1 MRRKMI
7 GMVLVLAAGT
17 SLAGWFSSERPVTVR
32 SLLAEMVD
40 REEMAR
46 FPEPAY
52 TSRQFSSY
60 DRGSVAPDQPGWYA
74 NNDFSHFL
82 RVETNGVRREHVM
95 VDTAGPGALVRFWVT
110 VAGTDGSGI
119 LRVYLDGRS
128 TPEIEGPVLEVLSGS
143 VLCGYPLAASVSEH
157 TDYLKRGHNLYL
169 PIPYAARCVVTYESA
184 TLGRGECFYYNA
196 ECRTYPTGT
205 AVESFS
211 LEAVRRDVS
220 ALSEVRRALVGGG
233 LGVDRRTAREIRLDG
248 VLAPGASVTHTVEG
262 ARAVRL
268 LTLALN
274 GGRDDQALR
283 STVIEMAFDGVR
295 TVWIPA
301 GEFFGTGYRL
311 APSRTWYTQVS
322 RGGLMESAWVMPF
335 RRRCELTLHN
345 LGTNAVA
352 VTQGV
357 LMTAPWRW
365 DSRSMY
371 FGAGWTEYRHEPV
384 RVGPDGHHDLN
395 YVTLQGEGVLAGTGV
410 TLFNT
415 VRAWWGEGDEK
426 IFVDGETFPSFIG
439 TGSEDYYGYAW
450 SNPNV
455 FTHPF
460 LAQPVGD
467 GAKSEG
473 LVVNVRHRALDRI
486 PFRSSLRFDMELW
499 HHRADAVINY
509 APSACWY
516 MKPGGRANR
525 GPEPDRAAQP
535 VARMRRDIIPL
546 KMHTEGVI
554 EGEDMEA
561 TASRGHVSVQDGHKD
576 AGWSGGKQLWWRD
589 GRPGDVLTLT
599 FGMSRAGRYAL
610 TLGLTH
616 ANDYGIADI
625 ALNGKRLITAYD
637 AFAEKVETHV
647 VQAGIVELVQGENV
661 LTVTLTGANP
671 KTKKDNF
678 MQGVDRLELVSA
690 ERGTQNVER
699 QRDYPPV
706 EAVLTNLNITVNS
719 VTNLAETLQT
729 EYARQYPGGP
739 PLKFSVYLRDSFKPS
754 EWKELGPNY
763 HVCAVSNH
771 TSPELKFRL
780 SVPAITVAEVL
791 SVVSDNSKWNWW
803 TYRDEVI
810 IEPSVP
816 MFQPSLLNYDAP
828 GAGDALKVVLAH
840 LFSDIHAL
848 SDARMYLGDLGQGKS
863 PVLRRIVLPRS
874 SLPDGFI
881 PPDVGVPFEI
891 CEKHHDLVTG
901 ELLVRV
907 HRVLS
912 RGPDGFR
919 VDLFVTGADSIGGG
933 WFTYTLT
940 KLDELWKPKYCGFY
954 DP

>member
-1 MRRKMI
+1 VFLGRFTDANASEKKRKGKAMRRKMI

-32 SLLAEMVD
+32 SLLAEMTD

-46 FPEPAY
+46 FPEPTY

-60 DRGSVAPDQPGWYA
+60 DRGLVAPDQPGWYA

-169 PIPYAARCVVTYESA
+169 PIPYAVRCVVTYESA
-184 TLGRGECFYYNA
+184 
-196 ECRTYPTGT
+196 
-205 AVESFS
+205 
-211 LEAVRRDVS
+211 
-220 ALSEVRRALVGGG
+220 
-233 LGVDRRTAREIRLDG
+233 
-248 VLAPGASVTHTVEG
+248 
-262 ARAVRL
+262 
-268 LTLALN
+268 
-274 GGRDDQALR
+274 
-283 STVIEMAFDGVR
+283 
-295 TVWIPA
+295 
-301 GEFFGTGYRL
+301 
-311 APSRTWYTQVS
+311 
-322 RGGLMESAWVMPF
+322 
-335 RRRCELTLHN
+335 
-345 LGTNAVA
+345 
-352 VTQGV
+352 
-357 LMTAPWRW
+357 
-365 DSRSMY
+365 
-371 FGAGWTEYRHEPV
+371 
-384 RVGPDGHHDLN
+384 
-395 YVTLQGEGVLAGTGV
+395 
-410 TLFNT
+410 
-415 VRAWWGEGDEK
+415 
-426 IFVDGETFPSFIG
+426 
-439 TGSEDYYGYAW
+439 
-450 SNPNV
+450 
-455 FTHPF
+455 
-460 LAQPVGD
+460 
-467 GAKSEG
+467 
-473 LVVNVRHRALDRI
+473 
-486 PFRSSLRFDMELW
+486 
-499 HHRADAVINY
+499 
-509 APSACWY
+509 
-516 MKPGGRANR
+516 
-525 GPEPDRAAQP
+525 
-535 VARMRRDIIPL
+535 
-546 KMHTEGVI
+546 
-554 EGEDMEA
+554 
-561 TASRGHVSVQDGHKD
+561 
-576 AGWSGGKQLWWRD
+576 
-589 GRPGDVLTLT
+589 
-599 FGMSRAGRYAL
+599 

-625 ALNGKRLITAYD
+625 VLNGKRLITAYD

-678 MQGVDRLELVSA
+678 TQGVDRLELVSA

-699 QRDYPPV
+699 QRNYPPV

-771 TSPELKFRL
+771 TNPELKFRL

-840 LFSDIHAL
+840 LFSDTHAL

-919 VDLFVTGADSIGGG
+919 VDLFVTGADSIGDG

>member
-32 SLLAEMVD
+32 SLLAEMTD

-46 FPEPAY
+46 FPEPTY

-60 DRGSVAPDQPGWYA
+60 DRGLVAPDQPGWYA

-169 PIPYAARCVVTYESA
+169 PIPYAVRCVVTYESA
-184 TLGRGECFYYNA
+184 
-196 ECRTYPTGT
+196 
-205 AVESFS
+205 
-211 LEAVRRDVS
+211 
-220 ALSEVRRALVGGG
+220 
-233 LGVDRRTAREIRLDG
+233 
-248 VLAPGASVTHTVEG
+248 
-262 ARAVRL
+262 
-268 LTLALN
+268 
-274 GGRDDQALR
+274 
-283 STVIEMAFDGVR
+283 
-295 TVWIPA
+295 
-301 GEFFGTGYRL
+301 
-311 APSRTWYTQVS
+311 
-322 RGGLMESAWVMPF
+322 
-335 RRRCELTLHN
+335 
-345 LGTNAVA
+345 
-352 VTQGV
+352 
-357 LMTAPWRW
+357 
-365 DSRSMY
+365 
-371 FGAGWTEYRHEPV
+371 
-384 RVGPDGHHDLN
+384 
-395 YVTLQGEGVLAGTGV
+395 
-410 TLFNT
+410 
-415 VRAWWGEGDEK
+415 
-426 IFVDGETFPSFIG
+426 
-439 TGSEDYYGYAW
+439 
-450 SNPNV
+450 
-455 FTHPF
+455 
-460 LAQPVGD
+460 
-467 GAKSEG
+467 
-473 LVVNVRHRALDRI
+473 
-486 PFRSSLRFDMELW
+486 
-499 HHRADAVINY
+499 
-509 APSACWY
+509 
-516 MKPGGRANR
+516 
-525 GPEPDRAAQP
+525 
-535 VARMRRDIIPL
+535 
-546 KMHTEGVI
+546 
-554 EGEDMEA
+554 
-561 TASRGHVSVQDGHKD
+561 
-576 AGWSGGKQLWWRD
+576 
-589 GRPGDVLTLT
+589 
-599 FGMSRAGRYAL
+599 

-729 EYARQYPGGP
+729 GYARQYPGGP

-771 TSPELKFRL
+771 TNPELKFRL

-840 LFSDIHAL
+840 LFSDTHAL

-919 VDLFVTGADSIGGG
+919 VDLFVTGADSIGDG

>member
-1 MRRKMI
+1 VFLGRFTDANASEKKRKGKAMRRKMI

-32 SLLAEMVD
+32 SLLAEMTD

-46 FPEPAY
+46 FPEPTY

-60 DRGSVAPDQPGWYA
+60 DRGLVAPDQPGWYA

-169 PIPYAARCVVTYESA
+169 PIPYAVRCVVTYESA
-184 TLGRGECFYYNA
+184 
-196 ECRTYPTGT
+196 
-205 AVESFS
+205 
-211 LEAVRRDVS
+211 
-220 ALSEVRRALVGGG
+220 
-233 LGVDRRTAREIRLDG
+233 
-248 VLAPGASVTHTVEG
+248 
-262 ARAVRL
+262 
-268 LTLALN
+268 
-274 GGRDDQALR
+274 
-283 STVIEMAFDGVR
+283 
-295 TVWIPA
+295 
-301 GEFFGTGYRL
+301 
-311 APSRTWYTQVS
+311 
-322 RGGLMESAWVMPF
+322 
-335 RRRCELTLHN
+335 
-345 LGTNAVA
+345 
-352 VTQGV
+352 
-357 LMTAPWRW
+357 
-365 DSRSMY
+365 
-371 FGAGWTEYRHEPV
+371 
-384 RVGPDGHHDLN
+384 
-395 YVTLQGEGVLAGTGV
+395 
-410 TLFNT
+410 
-415 VRAWWGEGDEK
+415 
-426 IFVDGETFPSFIG
+426 
-439 TGSEDYYGYAW
+439 
-450 SNPNV
+450 
-455 FTHPF
+455 
-460 LAQPVGD
+460 
-467 GAKSEG
+467 
-473 LVVNVRHRALDRI
+473 
-486 PFRSSLRFDMELW
+486 
-499 HHRADAVINY
+499 
-509 APSACWY
+509 
-516 MKPGGRANR
+516 
-525 GPEPDRAAQP
+525 
-535 VARMRRDIIPL
+535 
-546 KMHTEGVI
+546 
-554 EGEDMEA
+554 
-561 TASRGHVSVQDGHKD
+561 
-576 AGWSGGKQLWWRD
+576 
-589 GRPGDVLTLT
+589 
-599 FGMSRAGRYAL
+599 

-625 ALNGKRLITAYD
+625 VLNGKRLITAYD

-771 TSPELKFRL
+771 TNPELKFRL

-840 LFSDIHAL
+840 LFSDTHAL

-919 VDLFVTGADSIGGG
+919 VDLFVTGADSIGDG

>member
-32 SLLAEMVD
+32 SLLAEMTD

-46 FPEPAY
+46 FPEPTY

-169 PIPYAARCVVTYESA
+169 PIPYAVRCVVTYESA
-184 TLGRGECFYYNA
+184 
-196 ECRTYPTGT
+196 
-205 AVESFS
+205 
-211 LEAVRRDVS
+211 
-220 ALSEVRRALVGGG
+220 
-233 LGVDRRTAREIRLDG
+233 
-248 VLAPGASVTHTVEG
+248 
-262 ARAVRL
+262 
-268 LTLALN
+268 
-274 GGRDDQALR
+274 
-283 STVIEMAFDGVR
+283 
-295 TVWIPA
+295 
-301 GEFFGTGYRL
+301 
-311 APSRTWYTQVS
+311 
-322 RGGLMESAWVMPF
+322 
-335 RRRCELTLHN
+335 
-345 LGTNAVA
+345 
-352 VTQGV
+352 
-357 LMTAPWRW
+357 
-365 DSRSMY
+365 
-371 FGAGWTEYRHEPV
+371 
-384 RVGPDGHHDLN
+384 
-395 YVTLQGEGVLAGTGV
+395 
-410 TLFNT
+410 
-415 VRAWWGEGDEK
+415 
-426 IFVDGETFPSFIG
+426 
-439 TGSEDYYGYAW
+439 
-450 SNPNV
+450 
-455 FTHPF
+455 
-460 LAQPVGD
+460 
-467 GAKSEG
+467 
-473 LVVNVRHRALDRI
+473 
-486 PFRSSLRFDMELW
+486 
-499 HHRADAVINY
+499 
-509 APSACWY
+509 
-516 MKPGGRANR
+516 
-525 GPEPDRAAQP
+525 
-535 VARMRRDIIPL
+535 
-546 KMHTEGVI
+546 
-554 EGEDMEA
+554 
-561 TASRGHVSVQDGHKD
+561 
-576 AGWSGGKQLWWRD
+576 
-589 GRPGDVLTLT
+589 
-599 FGMSRAGRYAL
+599 

-625 ALNGKRLITAYD
+625 VLNGKRLITAYD

-678 MQGVDRLELVSA
+678 TQGVDRLELVSA

-699 QRDYPPV
+699 QRNYPPV

-771 TSPELKFRL
+771 TNPELKFRL

-840 LFSDIHAL
+840 LFSDTHAL